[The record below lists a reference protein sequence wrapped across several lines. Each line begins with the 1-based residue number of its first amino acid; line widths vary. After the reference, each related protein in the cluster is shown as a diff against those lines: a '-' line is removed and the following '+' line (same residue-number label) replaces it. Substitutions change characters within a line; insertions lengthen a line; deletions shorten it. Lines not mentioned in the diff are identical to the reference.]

1 MTGINL
7 RRAIDAG
14 EFKGLAFEVAG
25 EGLDIEPGDTYLAER
40 NSGVK
45 LLTCKEHN
53 RAKNWIVPVE
63 DAYLFDTW
71 ECVRIEFISD

>member
-1 MTGINL
+1 MSMINL
-7 RRAIDAG
+7 RRAIEAG
-14 EFKGLAFEVAG
+14 EFEGVPFKVTG
-25 EGLDIEPGDTYLAER
+25 EGSDIEPGDTYLAER

-53 RAKNWIVPVE
+53 RVKNWIVPVE

-71 ECVRIEFISD
+71 ECVRIEFAN